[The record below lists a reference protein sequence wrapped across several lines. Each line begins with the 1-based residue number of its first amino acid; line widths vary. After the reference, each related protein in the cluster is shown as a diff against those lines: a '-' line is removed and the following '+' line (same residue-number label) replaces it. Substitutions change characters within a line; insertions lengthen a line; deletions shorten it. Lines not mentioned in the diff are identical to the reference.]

1 MSVLSKLK
9 FWGGSDGFEKLVDGL
24 AAAKGDADALA
35 LLPYDDGTFFL
46 KQANFD
52 KDLIGGQGGYET
64 PDGDK
69 IVMDGDGQP
78 VKELFGVPLLLAV
91 DPTEHAAAVDPIKA
105 LVAQKDNIGEWLR
118 VDREGNLIQ
127 IGPAL
132 KSAADAAI
140 FEDPDSDEHW
150 TAKALKYDAV
160 CERIEQM
167 GVEPAEASPE
177 LIQQVVEEIE
187 SEATQAAQSD
197 DGQTSSI
204 QDYLPWGDDI
214 EDTDELAPERID
226 IDLEN
231 SLVGDRLREMGVEP
245 DMASEEMIH
254 QTMKQLAE
262 DGDLTKI
269 YDIAPPAAP
278 VVADGGELQL
288 EEATHIAVDQSKA
301 ADLVPRTTSTTEFN
315 TALDKARMEEHDE
328 DKWKNIFIQ
337 GMIAGS
343 VIAGFFGL
351 VFVGMFAL
359 LG

>member
-1 MSVLSKLK
+1 MSALGKLK
-9 FWGGSDGFEKLVDGL
+9 FWGNSDPFEDLVDGL

-78 VKELFGVPLLLAV
+78 VKDLFGVPMLLAV

-118 VDREGNLIQ
+118 IDREGNLIQ
-127 IGPAL
+127 VGPAL
-132 KSAADAAI
+132 KSAADSAI
-140 FEDPDSDEHW
+140 FEDPNSDEHW
-150 TAKALKYDAV
+150 TEKALEYDSV
-160 CERIEQM
+160 RKRITEM

-177 LIQQVVEEIE
+177 LIQQAVEQIE
-187 SEATQAAQSD
+187 AEAVEAAQND
-197 DGQTSSI
+197 EEETSTVRE
-204 QDYLPWGDDI
+204 YLPWEDQIDDDVDIQPERVEVNI
-214 EDTDELAPERID
+214 ED
-226 IDLEN
+226 
-231 SLVGDRLREMGVEP
+231 SVVGDKLREMGVEP
-245 DMASEEMIH
+245 DMASEEMLH
-254 QTMKQLAE
+254 AAMEELAKN
-262 DGDLTKI
+262 DDLKKI

-278 VVADGGELQL
+278 VVTDGGHVEIEQ
-288 EEATHIAVDQSKA
+288 ATHYAVDQSKA
-301 ADLVPRTTSTTEFN
+301 TDLIPKTTSTTELN